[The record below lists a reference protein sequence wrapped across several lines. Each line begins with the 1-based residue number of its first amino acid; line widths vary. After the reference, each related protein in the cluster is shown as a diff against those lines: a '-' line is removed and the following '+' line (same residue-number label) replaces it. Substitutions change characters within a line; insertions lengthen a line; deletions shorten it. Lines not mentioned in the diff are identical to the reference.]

1 MPKPTS
7 ARQYR
12 FLRAVESGTA
22 RKDTSLTPA
31 QAHAGLQEV
40 SHEQRSKFAK
50 QSKHVIRLKR
60 KNKGRS

>member
-22 RKDTSLTPA
+22 RKDTSLTPE
-31 QAHAGLQEV
+31 QAAAGLAEV

-50 QSKHVIRLKR
+50 AKHTIRLKR
-60 KNKGRS
+60 KKKGRS

>member
-40 SHEQRSKFAK
+40 SHAQRAKFAK
-50 QSKHVIRLKR
+50 AKRTIRLKQ
-60 KNKGRS
+60 KGRS